1 MWADNRMLY
10 EETVLYTFYRF
21 GHVPN
26 GSLNQIRH
34 ISQHSLQLL
43 SMVVLWAF

>member
-1 MWADNRMLY
+1 MLD

-34 ISQHSLQLL
+34 IPQHSLQSL
-43 SMVVLWAF
+43 SMVVLWAY